1 LYRDGV
7 LEYIC
12 HCFASLVD
20 ELGVFIADE
29 EVRRG
34 FSFVLEAAELVSDDF
49 GICAERACSC

>member
-1 LYRDGV
+1 V